1 MEYEKNLLQHK
12 KMKAELQESEVK
24 VKAEIQRRESDI
36 QATMDILDAYMN
48 LCMIE
53 AELNEDGDSK
63 ALVISDRCFPVLSF
77 SINCFV
83 IRFFK
88 VV

>member
-24 VKAEIQRRESDI
+24 VKAVIQRRESDI
-36 QATMDILDAYMN
+36 QATMDILDAQMN

-63 ALVISDRCFPVLSF
+63 ALTICDICLTDVSLF
-77 SINCFV
+77 
-83 IRFFK
+83 
-88 VV
+88 